1 MKYWERWN
9 LWSWR
14 KVTPPNEGRVGEDKT
29 HPILGNEGTTLK
41 NGTNIQSDISK
52 QNSDIE
58 PESLLKIK
66 CENDLI
72 TPRQIIDPI
81 TAINPKIKGGYSFV
95 HVVSMVNHGFNE
107 AQSQK
112 HQGIKEVFNHESEK

>member
-1 MKYWERWN
+1 MMKYSR
-9 LWSWR
+9 
-14 KVTPPNEGRVGEDKT
+14 T
-29 HPILGNEGTTLK
+29 EGTTLK
-41 NGTNIQSDISK
+41 NETNNQSDISK
-52 QNSDIE
+52 QNSDTKS
-58 PESLLKIK
+58 ESLLKIK

-72 TPRQIIDPI
+72 TPRQIIAPNDLIISRQIIAPI

-112 HQGIKEVFNHESEK
+112 HLGD

>member
-1 MKYWERWN
+1 MGGWGW
-9 LWSWR
+9 
-14 KVTPPNEGRVGEDKT
+14 GRT
-29 HPILGNEGTTLK
+29 RPPILRSEGTTLK
-41 NGTNIQSDISK
+41 NETNNQSDILK
-52 QNSDIE
+52 QNSDAKS
-58 PESLLKIK
+58 ESLLKIK

-72 TPRQIIDPI
+72 TPRQIIAPI

-112 HQGIKEVFNHESEK
+112 HLGIKEHFSHENEK

>member
-1 MKYWERWN
+1 MGGWGRT
-9 LWSWR
+9 R
-14 KVTPPNEGRVGEDKT
+14 PP
-29 HPILGNEGTTLK
+29 PILRSEGTTLK
-41 NGTNIQSDISK
+41 NETNNQSDILK
-52 QNSDIE
+52 QNSDAE

-72 TPRQIIDPI
+72 TPRQIIAPI

-107 AQSQK
+107 AHSQK

>member
-1 MKYWERWN
+1 MKLGESDAPHN
-9 LWSWR
+9 G
-14 KVTPPNEGRVGEDKT
+14 GRVGEDKT

-72 TPRQIIDPI
+72 TPRQIIVPI
-81 TAINPKIKGGYSFV
+81 TAINPKIKGWYSF
-95 HVVSMVNHGFNE
+95 HVVSVVNHGFNE

-112 HQGIKEVFNHESEK
+112 HLGIKEDFSHENEK

>member
-1 MKYWERWN
+1 MGGWGWGRT
-9 LWSWR
+9 R
-14 KVTPPNEGRVGEDKT
+14 PP
-29 HPILGNEGTTLK
+29 PILRSEGTTLK
-41 NGTNIQSDISK
+41 NEKNNQSDILK
-52 QNSDIE
+52 QNSDTKS
-58 PESLLKIK
+58 ESLLKIK

-72 TPRQIIDPI
+72 TPRQIIAPNDLIISRQIIAPI

-112 HQGIKEVFNHESEK
+112 HLGIKEHFSHENEK